1 MRCFYQLI
9 TIQLLIISFEIYAAS
24 STLIAI
30 TDRVPFHIHP
40 EGEFFTV
47 KINATTEDPGLP
59 IYYQWRDF
67 SGKPI
72 TEPKPLTM
80 NHEISVQ
87 SPSTLPGYYGLV
99 IKPFN
104 DEVSLND
111 RFPGEELEFG
121 FGIVTSDQDFSR
133 DEGELSQFGTVH
145 TNLNDHYMPAW
156 IKTLTWKTA
165 SSQEWKKEIDY
176 LNKAHFHELPII
188 VDDEWESD
196 DVYPV
201 TSDQLKKLESKV
213 SRYFVADKRV
223 GYWELGIEENLQSRY
238 RQKYYWQNLTAK
250 SAVVRQA
257 ADQINPQLKLVYQ
270 IAELDLKSVRL
281 FLNSKAAENF
291 DVLSLHP
298 YKWPDFPD
306 AESWLP
312 EYLGNVRKEMTIA
325 GKHLPVWFTE
335 VGAPHHGNH
344 PDHFFGY
351 PQGDTKVQGLT
362 RARSG
367 SFMTKLHVVAF
378 QQGVE
383 KVFWYNYID
392 RESDREYAENHFG
405 MVDYRGYPKPVYLAY
420 LHLYSLLK
428 TKRSV
433 GMKILE
439 EDVLIYT
446 FENQHE
452 QTLVIWNRSIR
463 KNKVSVDELGI
474 DAEQVTITNAV
485 GKPESV
491 LDGFINISEVPL
503 FINSQK

>member
-9 TIQLLIISFEIYAAS
+9 TILLLIVSFEISAS
-24 STLIAI
+24 SSILIAI
-30 TDRVPFHIHP
+30 TDRVPLHIHP
-40 EGEFFTV
+40 EGELFTI
-47 KINATTEDPGLP
+47 KINATTEYPDLP
-59 IYYQWRDF
+59 VYYQWRDF
-67 SGKPI
+67 SGKSM

-80 NHEISVQ
+80 NQEISVQ
-87 SPSTLPGYYGLV
+87 PPSTLPGYYGLV

-121 FGIVTSDQDFSR
+121 FGIMTSDQDFSR
-133 DEGELSQFGTVH
+133 DEGEQGQFGTVH
-145 TNLNDHYMPAW
+145 TNLNDRYMPAW
-156 IKTLTWKTA
+156 VKTLTWKTA
-165 SSQEWKKEIDY
+165 NSQEWKKEIDD
-176 LNKAHFHELPII
+176 LNKAHFYELPII
-188 VDDEWESD
+188 VDDEWKSD
-196 DVYPV
+196 DAYPV

-213 SRYFVADKRV
+213 SRYFAADKRV
-223 GYWELGIEENLQSRY
+223 RYWELGIEENLQSRY
-238 RQKYYWQNLTAK
+238 WQKYYWQNLAAK
-250 SAVVRQA
+250 SAAVRQA
-257 ADQINPQLKLVYQ
+257 ADKINPQLKLIYQ
-270 IAELDLKSVRL
+270 IAEVDLKPVRL
-281 FLNSKAAENF
+281 FLNSEAAKNF
-291 DVLSLHP
+291 DILSLHP
-298 YKWPDFPD
+298 YKWPDFLS

-312 EYLGNVRKEMTIA
+312 EYLGNVRKEMTIV
-325 GKHLPVWFTE
+325 GKHLPIWFTE

-351 PQGDTKVQGLT
+351 PQGGTKVQGLT
-362 RARSG
+362 RVRSA

-405 MVDYRGYPKPVYLAY
+405 LVDYRGYPKPTYLAY

-439 EDVLIYT
+439 EDVRVYT
-446 FENQHE
+446 FENQFE
-452 QTLVIWNRSIR
+452 QTLVIWNRSVG

-474 DAEQVTITNAV
+474 DAEQVTITNVV
-485 GKPESV
+485 GKPAVIS
-491 LDGFINISEVPL
+491 DGYINTSEVPL
-503 FINSQK
+503 FINSRK